1 MLQWYASSGRQ
12 APRVVTK
19 RPRTT
24 GSAGR
29 KAAPATRPAGRP
41 TSTAAR
47 SGKRSASSAAAEA
60 VATRPETRRRARHGQ
75 RVALGCTLAATFAAA
90 LVLYLVTLAPT
101 VTFEDS
107 GELIAAAYTLG
118 VPHEPGYPLWTM
130 IAHLFTWLPVGDVAY
145 RVNLMSAVCSSLA
158 AALIAWM
165 TLLVIDGMAAAR
177 PGARLTSSTWL
188 PELEGQALWLAC
200 AAAAAAGIL
209 AATARTTWSQSI
221 IAEVYGLNA
230 ALVGLLALLT
240 VAWTRSA
247 TPKGRTR
254 LFYAICFV
262 LGLGLTS
269 HDTFVLLLPVLA
281 LYGFLIARRL
291 RPTWRQLVAGIG
303 LFFAGLLPYLYLPLA
318 ARRRPVMNWGNPG
331 TAITFWRTITRRQYA
346 SGGHSGLT
354 ATLHELST
362 SAAMLWHQWFPGLLA
377 LAVVGLVVLY
387 RRRRGWFWFSVAFLV
402 FMGPLVTIVT
412 DFPVATTDR
421 LVNADDKALV
431 SVFYIPSYLMIA
443 TLIALGGWWLATLAA
458 GRLGAAR
465 GVVAK
470 DGVARGGLAKEG
482 AAPGAVA
489 KEGAA
494 SGGRWLPA
502 LALAAVLVAV
512 PLGLAWA
519 TVGGVTMH
527 DYRFA
532 DAYIH
537 NVFSVARPHALVMV
551 DRDQFGFPLMYAQ
564 MVEHLRPDVVVL
576 DQELLRRSWYLQ
588 DLTYQRPALIAASR
602 PQVDAFLAAV
612 KPFEAGQSYDS
623 NVLDTAYFAM
633 LTSFV
638 ERSETAGH
646 DVYFTYPP
654 DQRLVRGYTGESVV
668 VAFRARRGAPAR
680 GAAGMAAWLTP
691 VDLAQFDF
699 SHLTDGA
706 VPLDR
711 NVLMVRSWYGEL
723 LAARA
728 QLLEKAGDGAQA
740 ARLAD
745 LSRRFLAAG
754 DTAP

>member
-1 MLQWYASSGRQ
+1 M
-12 APRVVTK
+12 
-19 RPRTT
+19 
-24 GSAGR
+24 
-29 KAAPATRPAGRP
+29 
-41 TSTAAR
+41 
-47 SGKRSASSAAAEA
+47 
-60 VATRPETRRRARHGQ
+60 
-75 RVALGCTLAATFAAA
+75 ALVCTLAGTLAAS
-90 LVLYLVTLAPT
+90 LLLYLVTLAPT

-158 AALIAWM
+158 AALIAWT
-165 TLLVIDGMAAAR
+165 TLLVIDGVAAAR
-177 PGARLTSSTWL
+177 PGGRLTASAWR

-200 AAAAAAGIL
+200 GAAAAAGIL

-230 ALVGLLALLT
+230 ALVGLLALHT

-247 TPKGRTR
+247 TPKGRVR

-269 HDTFVLLLPVLA
+269 HDTFILLLPVLA

-291 RPTWRQLVAGIG
+291 RPTWRQLAAGIG

-318 ARRRPVMNWGNPG
+318 ARRHPVMNWGNPG
-331 TAITFWRTITRRQYA
+331 TATTFWRTITRRQYA

-362 SAAMLWHQWFPGLLA
+362 SVTMLWHQWFPGLLA

-387 RRRRGWFWFSVAFLV
+387 RRWRGWFWFSVAFLA

-421 LVNADDKALV
+421 LVNADDRALV

-443 TLIALGGWWLATLAA
+443 TLVALGGWWLVTFVA
-458 GRLGAAR
+458 GRLGAAQ
-465 GVVAK
+465 
-470 DGVARGGLAKEG
+470 GGLAKDG
-482 AAPGAVA
+482 AAHGGLAQDGAPRA
-489 KEGAA
+489 
-494 SGGRWLPA
+494 GRPLLV
-502 LALAAVLVAV
+502 LALAAALVAV
-512 PLGLAWA
+512 PFGLACA
-519 TVGGVTMH
+519 SVGGVSMH

-532 DAYIH
+532 DAYIR

-564 MVEHLRPDVVVL
+564 MVEHQRPDVVVL

-588 DLTYQRPALIAASR
+588 DLAYQRPALIAASR
-602 PQVDAFLAAV
+602 PQVDAFLVAV
-612 KPFEAGQSYDS
+612 KPFEAGQSYHG
-623 NVLDTAYFAM
+623 NVIETAYYAM

-646 DVYFTYPP
+646 DVDFTYRP
-654 DQRLVRGYTGESVV
+654 DQRLVQGYAGESVV
-668 VAFRARRGAPAR
+668 VALRARRGALAR

-699 SHLTDGA
+699 SHLTDGT

-728 QLLEKAGDGAQA
+728 QLLEKAGDSAQA
-740 ARLAD
+740 ARLAG
-745 LSRRFLAAG
+745 LARRFLVAG